1 MSNDTPKSV
10 AKEHIVDRLYD
21 IALDP
26 NELDRFIDTWNDAG
40 LDAERVRRTI
50 NKIEAFDSDFQSHLD
65 RASTFLARHDA
76 PDQKQILLEALEP
89 FDASPALILND
100 RLQIAALN
108 AGARAAYDLSEGQD
122 LSQLDLYEAEM
133 DELQRVLKN
142 MVLGPADQNCLLNFE
157 SVKTGRPVIFHVKRV
172 TASKS
177 GAVIGATPL
186 VLVVTTEFFWPVAL
200 NETLGEVFSLSS
212 AELGVVQALVEG
224 NDAKSISAARGTSI
238 ETVRTQIRN
247 VLGKTK
253 SRSQTELIRLV
264 LTMRDVVGSK
274 EDANPK
280 QGARHSVHAADW
292 LDAEVWKSFET
303 ITLNDGRV
311 MYYHVQGPMDGAPVL
326 FSHMGYCQ
334 VRWSR
339 SMLTQAYRHG
349 LKVICPIRAGYGD
362 SDPLDRKADVLASL
376 ADDTVQLL
384 DHLKIGQ
391 LPYVVQGN
399 DLLFACDLAV
409 RQPERVSEIIGLG
422 ARPFLHGDQHY
433 AAMSAWHRFFL
444 STAQHAPHLLFYT
457 IRAGFT
463 LARKLGSANMFARVN
478 SNSPAD
484 LRLLEDPEMLPVLE
498 ANGQLSIGDKKNAA
512 TAYAME
518 LLETEADW
526 SETLHKS
533 KDTPIWFVNGME
545 DPLYDSAT
553 IAAYREQYPWINIE
567 TVEQGGQLLIFLQY
581 KMLIPRIAEAARRA
595 ATAS

>member
-1 MSNDTPKSV
+1 MTNDTSKPGV
-10 AKEHIVDRLYD
+10 NEEIVDHLYD

-26 NELDRFIDTWNDAG
+26 GELDRFINTWNEAG
-40 LDAERVRRTI
+40 LDAERVRRTVT
-50 NKIEAFDSDFQSHLD
+50 KIDAFDSDFQSHLE
-65 RASTFLARHDA
+65 RATTFLERHKT
-76 PDQKQILLEALEP
+76 PDRNALLQEALEP
-89 FDASPALILND
+89 FDASPALILD
-100 RLQIAALN
+100 AQLQIVALN
-108 AGARAAYDLSEGQD
+108 TGAKAAYGLIEGGRLD
-122 LSQLDLYEAEM
+122 TLDLYEAEQE
-133 DELQRVLKN
+133 ELSRVLST
-142 MVLGPADQNCLLNFE
+142 MVHGSADQNVLLNFE
-157 SVKTGRPVIFHVKRV
+157 SVRTGRPVIFHVKRV
-172 TASKS
+172 TQSKS
-177 GAVIGATPL
+177 GTALSASPL

-212 AELGVVQALVEG
+212 AELGIVQALVEG
-224 NDAKSISAARGTSI
+224 NDAKSIAAARGTSI

-253 SRSQTELIRLV
+253 SGSQTELIRLV
-264 LTMRDVVGSK
+264 LTMRDVVGKK
-274 EDANPK
+274 EDATRK
-280 QGARHSVHAADW
+280 QNQKSTVHSADW
-292 LDAEVWKSFET
+292 LDAEVWKPFET
-303 ITLNDGRV
+303 IKLKDGRV
-311 MYYHVQGPMDGAPVL
+311 MHYHVQGPMDGAPIL

-339 SMLTQAYRHG
+339 SMLKQAYRHG

-362 SDPLDRKADVLASL
+362 SDQLDRKADVLASL

-384 DHLKIGQ
+384 DHLKIDK

-409 RQPERVSEIIGLG
+409 RNPERVSEIIGLG

-518 LLETEADW
+518 LLETEGDW
-526 SETLHKS
+526 SDTLHKA
-533 KDTPIWFVNGME
+533 KNTPTWFVNGME

-553 IAAYREQYPWINIE
+553 ISAYREQYPWIDIE

-595 ATAS
+595 KA

>member
-1 MSNDTPKSV
+1 MTDEIKKSAVND
-10 AKEHIVDRLYD
+10 EIVDHLYD

-26 NELDRFIDTWNDAG
+26 GELDRLIDTWNDAG
-40 LDAERVRRTI
+40 LDAERVRRTVS
-50 NKIEAFDSDFQSHLD
+50 KMDAFDNDFQGHLE
-65 RASTFLARHDA
+65 RANTFLERHET
-76 PDQKQILLEALEP
+76 PDRTALLREALEP
-89 FDASPALILND
+89 FDASPALILD
-100 RLQIAALN
+100 AQMQIVALN
-108 AGARAAYDLSEGQD
+108 VGAKTAYGLTENGK
-122 LSQLDLYEAEM
+122 LGALDLYEAEQE
-133 DELQRVLKN
+133 ELSSILQT
-142 MVLGPADQNCLLNFE
+142 MVHCAGDQNVLLNFE
-157 SVKTGRPVIFHVKRV
+157 SVSTGRPVIFHVKRV
-172 TASKS
+172 TQSKS
-177 GAVIGATPL
+177 GTALSASPL
-186 VLVVTTEFFWPVAL
+186 VLIVTTEFFWPVAL
-200 NETLGEVFSLSS
+200 NETLGEVFSLSA

-224 NDAKSISAARGTSI
+224 NDAKSISSARGTSI

-247 VLGKTK
+247 ILGKTK

-264 LTMRDVVGSK
+264 LTMRDVVGST
-274 EDANPK
+274 EDAK
-280 QGARHSVHAADW
+280 RAHSSKSSVHSADW
-292 LDAEVWKSFET
+292 LDAEVWKPFES
-303 ITLNDGRV
+303 IKLKDGRV
-311 MYYHVQGPMDGAPVL
+311 MYYHVQGPHDGAPVL
-326 FSHMGYCQ
+326 MSHMGYCQ

-339 SMLTQAYRHG
+339 SMLKQAYRHG

-362 SDPLDRKADVLASL
+362 SDQLDRKADVLASL

-384 DHLKIGQ
+384 DYLKIEK

-409 RQPERVSEIIGLG
+409 RNPERVSEIIGLG

-484 LRLLEDPEMLPVLE
+484 LRLLEDPEMLPILE
-498 ANGQLSIGDKKNAA
+498 ANGQLSIGDKKNAS

-518 LLETEADW
+518 LLETEGDW
-526 SETLHKS
+526 SETLHKA
-533 KDTPIWFVNGME
+533 KNTPTWFVNGME

-553 IAAYREQYPWINIE
+553 IAAYRQQYPWIDIE
-567 TVEQGGQLLIFLQY
+567 TVDQGGQLLIYLQY

-595 ATAS
+595 RD